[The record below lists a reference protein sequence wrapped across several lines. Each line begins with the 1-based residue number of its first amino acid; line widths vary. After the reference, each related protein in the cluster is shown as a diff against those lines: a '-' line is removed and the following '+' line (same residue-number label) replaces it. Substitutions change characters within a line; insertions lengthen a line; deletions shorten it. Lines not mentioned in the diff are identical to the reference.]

1 MRLPGAVAGLVVLSL
16 SLQSQPSAQ
25 APAKSSQTII
35 ANATAI
41 LVDVVVRDKNG
52 RPVTD
57 LAAQD
62 FVVAE
67 DGVMQRIDS
76 FTRVTKGGGI
86 GVSVA
91 WRTPDSTIAVTP
103 AAAPVS
109 GEAAPAIP
117 EIEDGTTAIVFGHL
131 SSESL
136 RLAQRATLGY
146 VPMTG
151 DSSVR
156 VGVFSADP
164 NMRILQR
171 YTTNRSEVRQ
181 AVAKA
186 VPSGTSFE
194 EQTAERFDE
203 LMARRRSLQNAD
215 VGASGAG
222 AASGGGGAGLAR
234 TGAEVGQRETERQLV
249 QTELNMIRSFESIDR
264 DHRGYDIALGLRAV
278 VDTLSTYPG
287 RKTIVFFSEGLPVSP
302 SLSANL
308 DTLIDAANRA
318 NVTTYAVDAH
328 GLRSK
333 STFDKVR
340 KEIDVFAEERMI
352 QNATGVTRTEQPLTM
367 SFERVED
374 MMQLDSRAGLARLSE
389 DTGGFLIEGSNDL
402 SSAFR
407 RIDEDHRFH
416 YLLTYAPTNTAFD
429 GKFRAIR
436 VDVRRPGTQA
446 FARKGYRALSAPRR
460 ADADGY
466 DLPALTLL
474 ERTPPPNAFP
484 MRAAGFSFPDAA
496 RPGLTPLLV
505 RVDTDVLHFDV
516 DERQGTYSA
525 QAVVAVRLRDAGGSE
540 VQKLSQQYMV
550 AGDAK
555 DLEAAKRGD
564 IIFYREADLPPGVYT
579 MEAIVYDAVA
589 QSGSVRVSTLTV
601 PPVDPAAFRVS
612 SLVVVSRAEEMK
624 AVGDEAPP
632 TAPFYLG
639 RTLLYPNLGEPVRKS
654 LTNELSFYFTLYGNA
669 SAVKASALLLQ
680 HGKILAEAPVR
691 LPPATGPR
699 VQHVGRLPIGA
710 LPNGTYELSIR
721 VADGPLVV
729 SRTAFFTVSE

>member
-1 MRLPGAVAGLVVLSL
+1 MRLPGAFAGLVVLSL

-25 APAKSSQTII
+25 TPTKSPQAIT

-57 LAAQD
+57 LTAQD
-62 FVVAE
+62 FVIAE
-67 DGVMQRIDS
+67 DGVVQRVDS

-91 WRTPDSTIAVTP
+91 WRTPESTIAVTP
-103 AAAPVS
+103 ATTSAAGESAATTPPV
-109 GEAAPAIP
+109 
-117 EIEDGTTAIVFGHL
+117 EDGTTAIVFGQL

-146 VPMTG
+146 IPMNG
-151 DSSVR
+151 ESSVR

-164 NMRILQR
+164 GMRMLQR
-171 YTTNRSEVRQ
+171 YTTDRAEVRQ
-181 AVAKA
+181 AVARA
-186 VPSGTSFE
+186 IPSATSH
-194 EQTAERFDE
+194 QDQSAERLDE
-203 LMARRRSLQNAD
+203 LVARRRELQNAD
-215 VGASGAG
+215 SSATSAG
-222 AASGGGGAGLAR
+222 AASGAGLAR
-234 TGAEVGQRETERQLV
+234 TGAEVGQRENERRLI
-249 QTELNMIRSFESIDR
+249 QTEVNMIRSFDAIDR
-264 DHRGYDIALGLRAV
+264 DHRGYDVANGLRAV
-278 VDTLSTYPG
+278 VDTLASYPG

-328 GLRSK
+328 GLRAK
-333 STFDKVR
+333 STAENVR
-340 KEIDVFAEERMI
+340 KEITVFGEERLIM
-352 QNATGVTRTEQPLTM
+352 NATGVTKTEQPLSM

-374 MMQLDSRAGLARLSE
+374 MMQLDSRAGLARLSD

-407 RIDEDHRFH
+407 RIDEDHQFH

-429 GKFRAIR
+429 GKFRSIR
-436 VDVRRPGTQA
+436 VEVKRPGTQA
-446 FARKGYRALSAPRR
+446 FARKGYRALNGPRR

-484 MRAAGFSFPDAA
+484 IQAAGFSFPDAA
-496 RPGLTPLLV
+496 RPGLTPIIV
-505 RVDTDVLHFDV
+505 HVDTNVLRFDV
-516 DERQGTYSA
+516 DDQQGTYSA
-525 QAVVAVRLRDAGGSE
+525 QAVVAVRLRDAGGHE
-540 VQKLSQQYMV
+540 VQKLTQQYLV

-555 DLEAAKRGD
+555 DVTAAQRGD
-564 IIFYREADLPPGVYT
+564 IIFYREADLAPGVYT

-601 PPVDPAAFRVS
+601 PAIDAAAFRVS
-612 SLVVVSRAEEMK
+612 SLVVVSRAEETK
-624 AVGDEAPP
+624 SAAVEAPP
-632 TAPFYLG
+632 TAPFYFG
-639 RTLLYPNLGEPVRKS
+639 RTLLYPNLGEPIRKS
-654 LTNELSFYFTLYGNA
+654 LTTELSFYFTLYGDVSAAKA
-669 SAVKASALLLQ
+669 SAVLMQ
-680 HGKILAEAPVR
+680 HGKALAEAPVQ
-691 LPPATGPR
+691 LPPATGSR
-699 VQHVGRLPIGA
+699 VQHVGKLPIAA

-721 VADGPLVV
+721 VTDGQRVV
-729 SRTAFFTVSE
+729 SRSAFFTVGE